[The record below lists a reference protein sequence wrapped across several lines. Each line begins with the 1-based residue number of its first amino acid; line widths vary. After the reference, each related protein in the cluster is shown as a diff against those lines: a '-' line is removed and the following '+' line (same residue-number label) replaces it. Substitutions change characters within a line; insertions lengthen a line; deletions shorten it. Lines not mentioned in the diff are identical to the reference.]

1 MAPASSST
9 VPRPAV
15 GSSTAMAGRSTPG
28 AQPSVATAVATVPP
42 VEPADTRAPAWPLA
56 TSPQATAALVPG
68 RPPIRTPLSP
78 IGMTS
83 AACTT
88 SIPAGAPC
96 SSSSGRSVPAS
107 PARTTRTPC
116 WRTAATAPAT
126 CSRGAWSP
134 PMASSTIGAPDP
146 GIGPSSGVS
155 VGCDVGPSGL

>member
-1 MAPASSST
+1 
-9 VPRPAV
+9 
-15 GSSTAMAGRSTPG
+15 MAGRSTPG

-68 RPPIRTPLSP
+68 RPPIRTPLAA

-83 AACTT
+83 AAWTT
-88 SIPAGAPC
+88 GISAAAPWA
-96 SSSSGRSVPAS
+96 SSSGRNAAVS
-107 PARTTRTPC
+107 PARTTWTPC
-116 WRTAATAPAT
+116 SRTAATAPAT

-146 GIGPSSGVS
+146 GIGPSSRGVRG
-155 VGCDVGPSGL
+155 V